1 MEEDI
6 RWIQRFSNYRKAL
19 VKFNQA
25 IEIISMQLDLGE
37 EVDELLEEGLIQRF
51 EYTHELAWKVMKDYA
66 EYQGYTDIQG

>member
-1 MEEDI
+1 
-6 RWIQRFSNYRKAL
+6 L

-51 EYTHELAWKVMKDYA
+51 E
-66 EYQGYTDIQG
+66 